1 MVNNPKSSQKETNDS
16 PKEKKNIP
24 TKILRIGIIGVGD
37 IWNSHVQAYPD
48 NPNAVVVGFY
58 DRIKGRA
65 EAWKDKIARYMNLI
79 NEAATK
85 LDDPEDEVHVER
97 CQIFEKE
104 AKVYDSVQD
113 LIEHVDVIDICSPN
127 YTHAPYTIWALSKN
141 KSVMTEKPAAR
152 CSYETQKI
160 CDIAENSKG
169 FFQLNENFL
178 WYASLRKLHSI
189 IAAKKIGTIT
199 KISIRLG
206 HGHPSWGWQNHFL
219 NPSLS
224 GGGVLSDMGVHALGW
239 AYGILGS
246 DFQVKSVQS
255 IRMNGGTT
263 KERTL
268 HQYDGSNEYYLQSF
282 MVEDDAKIKVIFQ
295 YPDTDSDSNSEAEN
309 EVNVLIEASWAKTYR
324 EITIHGTEGTC
335 GLERNEDKREIIV
348 IYHNNGQREEI
359 SIPSQGRDSHQIQII
374 DFLDR
379 IQKGK
384 NSYLD
389 QNWAHNIQEIISCS
403 YLSNLKAFEKNAKK
417 GLIITPKD
425 LHKFY
430 DKLKK
435 SGVPEEIIVEEIV
448 YSFMSP
454 FTSSYYNFEPNPANS

>member
-1 MVNNPKSSQKETNDS
+1 MATSDPTSQKNTASS
-16 PKEKKNIP
+16 PKTKKSTP
-24 TKILRIGIIGVGD
+24 PKILRVGIIGVGD

-65 EAWKDKIARYMNLI
+65 EAWKDKIARYMDLI
-79 NEAATK
+79 NDSASDLE
-85 LDDPEDEVHVER
+85 DPEDEVHVKR
-97 CQIFEKE
+97 CQIFNKE
-104 AKVYDSVQD
+104 AKVYNSVQE

-127 YTHAPYTIWALSKN
+127 YTHAPYAIWALSKN

-152 CSYETQKI
+152 CSYETQKM
-160 CDIAENSKG
+160 CEIAETSEG
-169 FFQLNENFL
+169 IFQLNENFL

-189 IAAKKIGTIT
+189 ITANKIGTIT

-246 DFQVKSVQS
+246 NFKVKSVQS

-268 HQYDGSNEYYLQSF
+268 HQYDGSNEYYLQNF
-282 MVEDDAKIKVIFQ
+282 MVEDDAKIKVIFK
-295 YPDTDSDSNSEAEN
+295 YPDPDSEN
-309 EVNVLIEASWAKTYR
+309 EVSIIIETSWAKTYR

-335 GLERNEDKREIIV
+335 GLERNDDKREIV
-348 IYHNNGQREEI
+348 AIYHNNGQREEI
-359 SIPSQGRDSHQIQII
+359 NIPTQARDSHQIQII

-379 IQKGK
+379 IQNDE
-384 NSYLD
+384 NSYLNH
-389 QNWAHNIQEIISCS
+389 NWAHKIQEIISCS
-403 YLSNLKAFEKNAKK
+403 YLSNLRAFEKNAKK
-417 GLIITPKD
+417 GLVITPKD
-425 LHKFY
+425 LQKFY

-454 FTSSYYNFEPNPANS
+454 FTSNYYNFEPNPANS